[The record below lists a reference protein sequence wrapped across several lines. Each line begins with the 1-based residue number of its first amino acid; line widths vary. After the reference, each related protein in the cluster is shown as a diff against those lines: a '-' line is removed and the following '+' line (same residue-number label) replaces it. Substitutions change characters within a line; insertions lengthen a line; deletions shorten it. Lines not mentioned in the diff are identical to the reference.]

1 MAELSTRALNRF
13 LKEQRLRSAG
23 LLAIPAEEFDVLGRR
38 LKRELGIDL
47 KGWDE
52 CPPTVVTPCPGD
64 GIDGAWFDVD
74 AVMKAVRAMCAL
86 RHTKGRW
93 AGRPLKP
100 DPWQIVWFLAPV
112 FGWRYSLTDPD
123 EELAGWRIV
132 REAYIEIP
140 RKNGKSTLSSAIA
153 LVLLAADGEQG
164 GEVYAAAASKDQAK
178 IVFAAAKAMAN
189 GSPELRRKTDRLN
202 ELIRHPKSESIMRV
216 ITSDGD
222 INQGLN
228 PHGSIIDELH
238 AHKDREIVDALEG
251 GTGART
257 QPMTVVITTADDGSD
272 GTIYDEKHDR
282 VRKLAGGVFR
292 IPSVWG
298 AIWTADPEADPYDER
313 TMRAANP
320 GFGRSVTRS
329 YLLDRAARARTSPS
343 YFPAYCRYH
352 LNRRM
357 RQQARWI
364 RLEDYDQS
372 GNLAPVDP
380 AALVGRECYAGLD
393 LSATSDFTA
402 CQLVFP
408 DDDHERVQVLT
419 KLWLPEDGL
428 EERAKKDDIDYF
440 AWARNGWIELTEGNV
455 VDYDVI
461 LEYVLDAKKV
471 FDLRSVRYDRWQA
484 GALVNR
490 FTAAGIEAS
499 PISQTYSGM
508 SDPTKEME
516 RLIKLERFQHGGHPV
531 LRWMVD
537 NTEILRD
544 TKNPDNVRP
553 IKPKRETT
561 AKRIDGAVGS
571 IMALDGWIRRPE
583 QKRGAS
589 APAAGGEGYDLFDD
603 RSPLEI

>member
-1 MAELSTRALNRF
+1 MAELSSRALNRF

-74 AVMKAVRAMCAL
+74 AVVKAVRAMCAL

-178 IVFAAAKAMAN
+178 IVFAAAKSMAN

-228 PHGSIIDELH
+228 PHGSIIDERNPH
-238 AHKDREIVDALEG
+238 NPPAIWNFDRTLEKTVPIQETTSDSNAQPQYLALMAFVPRLNEAGKFDRVDALPAHD
-251 GTGART
+251 ARSCGIDLLDAE
-257 QPMTVVITTADDGSD
+257 PG
-272 GTIYDEKHDR
+272 
-282 VRKLAGGVFR
+282 VRLR
-292 IPSVWG
+292 
-298 AIWTADPEADPYDER
+298 
-313 TMRAANP
+313 ANP
-320 GFGRSVTRS
+320 GHLFALNHFTGADSAQPPVYDWQDLIFTVAAHTDERLQIDVPLTGNAGSGKRLVLDVPDAQTWLVINGTVTGVVEGVLQRRQAAS
-329 YLLDRAARARTSPS
+329 QVVRDDKSKLIAVATVAREWYGEARASVSLELQDMVVYEPGMYVRDLANSNQLTPVGTVITRVTHDYAKLTTTIETGYANLDPIRMISAS
-343 YFPAYCRYH
+343 RGS
-352 LNRRM
+352 RRS
-357 RQQARWI
+357 Q
-364 RLEDYDQS
+364 
-372 GNLAPVDP
+372 
-380 AALVGRECYAGLD
+380 
-393 LSATSDFTA
+393 
-402 CQLVFP
+402 
-408 DDDHERVQVLT
+408 
-419 KLWLPEDGL
+419 
-428 EERAKKDDIDYF
+428 
-440 AWARNGWIELTEGNV
+440 
-455 VDYDVI
+455 
-461 LEYVLDAKKV
+461 
-471 FDLRSVRYDRWQA
+471 
-484 GALVNR
+484 GA
-490 FTAAGIEAS
+490 EAS
-499 PISQTYSGM
+499 
-508 SDPTKEME
+508 
-516 RLIKLERFQHGGHPV
+516 R
-531 LRWMVD
+531 
-537 NTEILRD
+537 
-544 TKNPDNVRP
+544 
-553 IKPKRETT
+553 
-561 AKRIDGAVGS
+561 
-571 IMALDGWIRRPE
+571 
-583 QKRGAS
+583 
-589 APAAGGEGYDLFDD
+589 
-603 RSPLEI
+603 